1 MPERLSKTSVHL
13 EVAVGANPAH
23 EIPAS
28 DTPFQILIIGDF
40 SGRANRGLDAPL
52 AGRRP
57 IQVDC
62 DNLDDTVEKMEVAL
76 NLPQLTLRF
85 RELDDFHPDHIYRN
99 GELFRK
105 LEETRERPPRALSP
119 AAKPPELKPGRSL
132 LDQMVEAETASTPA
146 PADPGDSLADFI
158 RKAIAPHLEK
168 SDPGKQQWSARVD
181 VVASEQMRA
190 ALHHPDF
197 QAVEA
202 AWRGVQMLVQRLDPD
217 RDLRIYLLDATL
229 RELLKDPHGFTG
241 CLAASREPWAA
252 IVGNFAFGQSAQDAA
267 RLRTL
272 GRIAAAA
279 GAPFL
284 AEGQLGSEADVA
296 SDWSELRRSAEARW
310 IGLAL
315 PRLLL
320 RLPYGKATSDVESW
334 PFEEMPQSV
343 HAHYLWGNPAFGC
356 ACLLGEDFRRDGWD
370 MRPGRGQITGL
381 PLHVYKVDGESV
393 SKPCAEML
401 LSERDAEFL
410 LENGLMPVASLKDQ
424 ASVLL
429 PRIQSI
435 ADPMAQLAGRWA

>member
-57 IQVDC
+57 MQVDC

-132 LDQMVEAETASTPA
+132 LDQMMEAETASTPA
-146 PADPGDSLADFI
+146 PADPADSLADFI

-229 RELLKDPHGFTG
+229 REPLKDPHGFTR

-252 IVGNFAFGQSAQDAA
+252 IVGNFAFGQSAD
-267 RLRTL
+267 R
-272 GRIAAAA
+272 
-279 GAPFL
+279 
-284 AEGQLGSEADVA
+284 
-296 SDWSELRRSAEARW
+296 
-310 IGLAL
+310 
-315 PRLLL
+315 
-320 RLPYGKATSDVESW
+320 K
-334 PFEEMPQSV
+334 SV
-343 HAHYLWGNPAFGC
+343 
-356 ACLLGEDFRRDGWD
+356 
-370 MRPGRGQITGL
+370 
-381 PLHVYKVDGESV
+381 V
-393 SKPCAEML
+393 
-401 LSERDAEFL
+401 
-410 LENGLMPVASLKDQ
+410 
-424 ASVLL
+424 
-429 PRIQSI
+429 
-435 ADPMAQLAGRWA
+435 